1 MTRRPSECGGGGADV
16 LPTDPFDTHGARRR

>member
-16 LPTDPFDTHGARRR
+16 LPTNPFDTHGARRQ